1 MTISTKAGKGDYGR
15 NAGAERRDGGTK
27 SVSGVVKTLYKWWKY
42 GTIIGVVLGIILVG
56 VAVLGEV
63 SEEVGEAKRL
73 AALYKGSSE
82 FS

>member
-1 MTISTKAGKGDYGR
+1 MR
-15 NAGAERRDGGTK
+15 
-27 SVSGVVKTLYKWWKY
+27 TLYKWWKY
-42 GTIIGVVLGIILVG
+42 GTIIGVVLGIVVVG

-63 SEEVGEAKRL
+63 GEEVGESRRL